1 MGTKEKPS
9 WDPYNPRCPTRLV
22 LGRVADK
29 WTVLIV
35 GCLAKR
41 TYRFGELRREVRGI
55 SPKMLTQT
63 LRALERDGLVARRV
77 YASVPPK
84 VEYSL
89 TPLGRSLVGI
99 LEEVRAWVKDNMS
112 KIQGAEARYDQSR
125 GNSE

>member
-1 MGTKEKPS
+1 M
-9 WDPYNPRCPTRLV
+9 

-41 TYRFGELRREVRGI
+41 TYRFGELRREVNGI
-55 SPKMLTQT
+55 SQKMLTQT

-99 LEEVRAWVKDNMS
+99 LEEVRAWVKGNMS
-112 KIQGAEARYDQSR
+112 KIKGAQTHYDQSR
-125 GNSE
+125 DNSEGR